1 MTMVLYT
8 LENVR
13 ARLASR
19 VKRTYAKHFILL
31 VLFDFDNGVE
41 IFEFVFLGFNISWK
55 HGTVTAWIV
64 IVFSLRQGST
74 DASSA
79 DVRGLA

>member
-64 IVFSLRQGST
+64 IEFG
-74 DASSA
+74 ASA
-79 DVRGLA
+79 KDQQTPAVHT